1 MDQVA
6 AFQDVEDVK
15 ELLLKLERDAFMGLL
30 LLNGD
35 NGDRFQMSWVFG
47 APFAIQSDIDE
58 GEAALRKLL
67 RSRANYVYSLSTQQ
81 PLPSESNLQ
90 GSMRELID
98 ALADVV
104 PDTWGVRPYT
114 NGDSTSET
122 ETQQAFSGEDVRRDA
137 GSPIWPDLV
146 PLPLSPEEDEV
157 LRRMDA
163 EAALTASVQLELT
176 EFNGRVGASA
186 APDIPAWSGSPVV
199 SEEDGMWGTAALI
212 GAEEVEAKD
221 EFSAWEPL
229 AVEGGYKT
237 LSEIHD
243 QEPEPQASEEPVLGG
258 EVAGDGL
265 LRATAGLVE
274 FLGTGREAAWWTGLS
289 NYFIRS
295 DDLIASLRRDEFNG
309 YIRAQLPETEGR
321 LFFFSGRP
329 TVWMLDGLVWLV
341 SNGNKMLEA
350 MDGDLCS
357 LDVVATDLDEKAFF
371 EHLALS
377 MTLIFDEVPT
387 QALKWDGILSYV
399 ENVNMPGLIVMHDQN
414 DSAWFYLQPGFE
426 PVMYGARVTDS
437 WFRDKD
443 AWAALYVAAPEGTVV
458 VPESTNEPEMALD

>member
-6 AFQDVEDVK
+6 AFQDVDDVK

-81 PLPSESNLQ
+81 PLPSEANLQ
-90 GSMRELID
+90 GAMGELID

-104 PDTWGVRPYT
+104 PDTWGVRPYP
-114 NGDSTSET
+114 NGDPGEPEGAQQVSSTTS
-122 ETQQAFSGEDVRRDA
+122 DA
-137 GSPIWPDLV
+137 GLPVWPDLV
-146 PLPLSPEEDEV
+146 PLPLSPDEDEV

-176 EFNGRVGASA
+176 EFNGRMGTGAAS
-186 APDIPAWSGSPVV
+186 DIPAWGGAPM
-199 SEEDGMWGTAALI
+199 ENQGGGMWDEAALI
-212 GAEEVEAKD
+212 GAEEIESKSEVP
-221 EFSAWEPL
+221 AWEPL
-229 AVEGGYKT
+229 MPIAEEYEAP
-237 LSEIHD
+237 SELRSQEYEPPAP
-243 QEPEPQASEEPVLGG
+243 QEPLPAREA
-258 EVAGDGL
+258 AGDGL

-274 FLGTGREAAWWTGLS
+274 FLRTGKEAAWWTGLS

-295 DDLIASLRRDEFNG
+295 DDLIASLKRDEFNG
-309 YIRAQLPETEGR
+309 YIRVQLPETEGR

-341 SNGNKMLEA
+341 SNGSKMLEA
-350 MDGDLCS
+350 MGGDLCS

-399 ENVNMPGLIVMHDQN
+399 ESVNMPGLIVMHDQN

-426 PVMYGARVTDS
+426 PVMYGALVTDS
-437 WFRDKD
+437 WFRDKE

-458 VPESTNEPEMALD
+458 VPESASEAETALD